1 MRILY
6 SSNAIWCNTGYGV
19 QGKHLI
25 PRFSAMPVVGG
36 AENVVLYFW
45 YGLAGGAMR
54 LGPHLALPGFGGPY
68 GADLVGEHV
77 RHHNIDAVIT
87 LVDVWTQ
94 EGVAESVSPATWL
107 PWFPVD
113 TEPLSPRVL
122 EVIEQRNGARGEA
135 RVVPVVYSK
144 FGRRMLTDAGVESVY
159 VPHGVDVDIY
169 RVLEAGEEIR
179 VEGLGAFTWPAFR
192 AHVAP
197 SASHLAVMV
206 AANKGF
212 DRKAFAE
219 QFEAWARFAEGKPG
233 ARLYVHSDPLS
244 IGNGPNLQH
253 LAQALGIGDRVIF
266 PDRYSLL
273 MGMYPPEYL
282 ALLYNAADVL
292 LACSKTEGFGV
303 PLIEA
308 QACGCP
314 VVTTDFASMPELVC
328 YGISVRPAGR
338 MWHPHLEGWWAM
350 PDVEGIAEA
359 LAHLHTWDSRR
370 ASSRGRDASAEIHHE
385 FGWDVVAAGWQ
396 RVLEGVAVERGQM
409 PQTGATGA

>member
-6 SSNAIWCNTGYGV
+6 SSNAVWCNTGYGV
-19 QGKHLI
+19 QGKYLI
-25 PRFSAMPVVGG
+25 PRLSALECVGG

-45 YGLAGGAMR
+45 YGLSGGTMR

-77 RHHNIDAVIT
+77 KRHGIDAVIT

-94 EGVAESVSPATWL
+94 GGVAESVAPATWL

-113 TEPLSPRVL
+113 TEPVSPRVL
-122 EVIEQRNGARGEA
+122 EALRGAGA
-135 RVVPVVYSK
+135 PDGAKVASNVVPVTYSK
-144 FGRRMLTDAGVESVY
+144 HGQRMLADAGVGCAY
-159 VPHGVDVDIY
+159 VPHGVDPSVYRILAPDETMAVD
-169 RVLEAGEEIR
+169 RVGE
-179 VEGLGAFTWPAFR
+179 FTWLEFR
-192 AHVAP
+192 EFVAP
-197 SASHLAVMV
+197 GASHLSVMV

-219 QFEAWARFAEGKPG
+219 QFEAWSRFASDKPG
-233 ARLYVHSDPLS
+233 ARLYVHADLLS
-244 IGNGPNLQH
+244 VENGPNLQN
-253 LAQALGIGDRVIF
+253 LANAVGIGDRVIF

-292 LACSKTEGFGV
+292 IACSKTEGFGV

-314 VVTTDFASMPELVC
+314 VVTTDFASMPELVRH
-328 YGISVRPAGR
+328 GIAVRPAGR
-338 MWHPHLEGWWAM
+338 MWHPHLESWWAV
-350 PDVEGIAEA
+350 PDVGGIAEA
-359 LAHLHTWDSRR
+359 MAQVCGWGSRR
-370 ASSRGRDASAEIHHE
+370 VGSRGRDASAGIHQE
-385 FGWDVVAAGWQ
+385 FSWDVVSAGWQ
-396 RVLEGVAVERGQM
+396 RVLEGVKA
-409 PQTGATGA
+409 

>member
-6 SSNAIWCNTGYGV
+6 SSNAVWCNTGYGV
-19 QGKHLI
+19 QGRHLI

-45 YGLAGGAMR
+45 YGLSGGTMR
-54 LGPHLALPGFGGPY
+54 VGPHLALPGFGGPY

-77 RHHNIDAVIT
+77 KRHGIDAVIT

-94 EGVAESVSPATWL
+94 QGVAESVAPATWL

-113 TEPLSPRVL
+113 TEPVSPRVL
-122 EVIEQRNGARGEA
+122 EAIDPRRRKEKGGAPWA
-135 RVVPVVYSK
+135 RIVPVVYSK
-144 FGRRMLTDAGVESVY
+144 FGKRMLADAGVESVY
-159 VPHGVDVDIY
+159 VPHGVDVDVF
-169 RVLEAGEEIR
+169 RVLEPGEEVD
-179 VEGLGAFTWPAFR
+179 VEGLGVFAWPAFR
-192 AHVAP
+192 EHVAP
-197 SASHLAVMV
+197 GATHLAVMV

-212 DRKAFAE
+212 DRKGFAE
-219 QFEAWARFAEGKPG
+219 QFEAWARFAAGRPG
-233 ARLYVHSDPLS
+233 ARLYVHADPLS
-244 IGNGPNLQH
+244 VENGPNLQH
-253 LAQALGIGDRVIF
+253 LAEALGIGDRVIF

-303 PLIEA
+303 PIIEA

-314 VVTTDFASMPELVC
+314 VVTTDFASMPELVRN
-328 YGISVRPAGR
+328 GIAVRPAGK
-338 MWHPHLEGWWAM
+338 MWHPHLESWWAV

-359 LAHLHTWDSRR
+359 LAQVYGWGTRR
-370 ASSRGRDASAEIHHE
+370 VSSKGRDTSEGIHQE
-385 FGWDVVAAGWQ
+385 FSWDVVAAGWR
-396 RVLEGVAVERGQM
+396 RVLEGVKAG
-409 PQTGATGA
+409 G